1 MAEKPKKIAAVLIR
15 GPVHVDKNVT
25 DTLHM
30 LRMRN
35 KNVCVVLDCTP
46 IIKGMLNVCK
56 DYITWGE
63 VSDETVAALKK
74 ERGETM
80 TTRDGKKK
88 DKPYF
93 RLHPPRGGF
102 ERKGIK
108 VPHNIGGA
116 LGYRGEKINDLI
128 KKML

>member
-1 MAEKPKKIAAVLIR
+1 MAEKPKKIAAILIR
-15 GPVHVDKNVT
+15 GPVHVDRKVT

-35 KNVCVVLDCTP
+35 KNVCVVLEASP
-46 IIKGMLNVCK
+46 EVRGMLEACK

-63 VSDETVAALKK
+63 ATDETIAELKK
-74 ERGETM
+74 ARGESMKTK
-80 TTRDGKKK
+80 DGKKK

-108 VPHNIGGA
+108 ETHNKGGA
-116 LGYRGEKINDLI
+116 LGYRGDKINDLI

>member
-93 RLHPPRGGF
+93 RLHPLAEGSR
-102 ERKGIK
+102 EKG
-108 VPHNIGGA
+108 
-116 LGYRGEKINDLI
+116 
-128 KKML
+128 